1 MDEEFGFLC
10 FLAFFL
16 PLNPVPLVVFRV
28 LVGVFCCESWVLCLL
43 CFRFFLFFFFFLL
56 FEVR

>member
-43 CFRFFLFFFFFLL
+43 CFRFFLFFLFLSS
-56 FEVR
+56 F